1 MPGHSL
7 GSQNNGDGVLS
18 LKWWPV
24 SPSWDH
30 VFPSGFLELLL
41 ELAEFPGK
49 QTLGWRQDCRK
60 VVQKTGGSEIAQA
73 ELSG

>member
-1 MPGHSL
+1 MVAR
-7 GSQNNGDGVLS
+7 DY
-18 LKWWPV
+18 
-24 SPSWDH
+24 

-41 ELAEFPGK
+41 ELAEFLGK

-60 VVQKTGGSEIAQA
+60 VVQKRGGSRIVQA